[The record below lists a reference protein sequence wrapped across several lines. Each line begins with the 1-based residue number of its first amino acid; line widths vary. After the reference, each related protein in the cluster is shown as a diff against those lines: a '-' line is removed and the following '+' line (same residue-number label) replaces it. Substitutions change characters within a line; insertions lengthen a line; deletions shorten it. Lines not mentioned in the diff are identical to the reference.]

1 MEALVTEVL
10 DYSAFVR
17 AHTTALLRSAFL
29 LTGDRGAAEE
39 LVQDT
44 LVRLYPH
51 WSQVEAAD
59 VPIAYVRRS
68 LTNNFLNGR
77 RRRASGE
84 LLLADLPERG
94 YDPDLAG
101 RLGDRELVRELLNGL
116 PPKQRAVL
124 VLRFFHDLSD
134 EQIAADLG
142 CRQGTVRSIVSRA
155 LGGLRELTEQR
166 AQAAAR
172 LRTEPPP
179 GPGGA
184 SATNGNLR

>member
-1 MEALVTEVL
+1 MTQVL

-29 LTGDRGAAEE
+29 LTGDRGTAEE

-77 RRRASGE
+77 RRKASGE

-155 LGGLRELTEQR
+155 LSGLRELTEQR

-179 GPGGA
+179 CPGGA
-184 SATNGNLR
+184 SATNGTLR

>member
-1 MEALVTEVL
+1 MTEVL
-10 DYSAFVR
+10 DFSGFVR

-29 LTGDRGAAEE
+29 LTGDRGTAEE

-44 LVRLYPH
+44 LVRLYPR

-77 RRRASGE
+77 RRKASGE
-84 LLLADLPERG
+84 LLFADIPERG

-101 RLGDRELVRELLNGL
+101 RLGDRELVRQLLDGL

-155 LGGLRELTEQR
+155 LSGLRESTEQR

-172 LRTEPPP
+172 ARTEPPP
-179 GPGGA
+179 HSGGA